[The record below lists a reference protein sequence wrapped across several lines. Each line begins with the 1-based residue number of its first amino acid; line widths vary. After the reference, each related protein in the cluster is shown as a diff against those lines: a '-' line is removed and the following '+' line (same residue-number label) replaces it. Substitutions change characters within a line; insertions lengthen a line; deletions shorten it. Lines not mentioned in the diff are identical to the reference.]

1 MSKKLVVK
9 DNALINASYS
19 LSLAEQRLVLL
30 AIIAARQNSDK
41 NNYDQQLLIR
51 VDTYADNFHIDCNSA
66 YDIVKKASLELLD
79 RRFSYSEVIDGEVIR
94 KTTRWVSEIGYATS
108 EAFVTIR
115 FAQAVIPL
123 ITELERQFT
132 SYELSQVADLKSSY
146 AVRLY
151 EILIAWRKTGSVPP
165 IPLEELRDRL
175 GVLEDEYQ
183 RMHHFKARVLDFAI
197 EQINEHTDITAS
209 YDQHKNGRKIAA
221 ISFKFKPKKN
231 KEKTV
236 TADSFIKLSP
246 QQISMFSNKL
256 AQLPELGSQAPV
268 GASIAEYADIIAA
281 NLNDKNMQSYYAPL
295 LAKVGYKPSKKKT
308 S

>member
-1 MSKKLVVK
+1 MSKLVVK
-9 DNALINASYS
+9 DNALINASYG
-19 LSLAEQRLVLL
+19 LSLTEQRLILL
-30 AIIAARQNSDK
+30 AIIEARR
-41 NNYDQQLLIR
+41 NYNKDSFDRRL
-51 VDTYADNFHIDCNSA
+51 
-66 YDIVKKASLELLD
+66 IVKASTYCEAFTVDPEAAYKSLKKAASDLLE
-79 RRFSYSEVIDGEVIR
+79 RRFTFNQVIDGQVVKI
-94 KTTRWVSEIGYATS
+94 TTRWVSEVGYAAN
-108 EAFVTIR
+108 EAFVMIR
-115 FAQAVIPL
+115 FSHTVTPL
-123 ITELERQFT
+123 ITELERHFT

-231 KEKTV
+231 REKTV
-236 TADSFIKLSP
+236 TADAFIKLSP

-268 GASIAEYADIIAA
+268 GASLSEYADIIAA
-281 NLNDKNMQSYYAPL
+281 SLNDKNLQSYYAPL
-295 LAKVGYKPSKKKT
+295 LAKVGYKPSKKKV